1 MRTVLLGLVTP
12 LALAAQVTL
21 GNYSLSGTVVNSV
34 TGAPV
39 KGAEVN
45 LVTLSNVDAGPG
57 APPNQPGPMLAEAS
71 SGAGGEYLFSG
82 LAAGQYSLQASKS
95 GFVTDSAV
103 SGYPETIAL
112 SASVSGHT
120 IRLVP
125 LGVLEGTVSSQYG
138 EPLAGV
144 FIGLFEHGVVDGV
157 RSVLPGRSAMTN
169 DRGQFRIWDLQ
180 PGTYY
185 VQARRL
191 AGSTSLAVGDRSVH
205 YTPWEGFRPVYFGG
219 AHGVDSAT
227 PVTVAAGGQARADFD
242 VTMEPAYKVRGALEN
257 FTPGEPAEFEWWEAG
272 SNAAAGGTIGE
283 AVLDGKTGRF
293 ALDGVPSGRY
303 TLRVTQGQRARG
315 ETVLTVKD
323 GDASGVRVALVPAV
337 TVSGTVH
344 SMGAAPERA
353 GSLPDISLA
362 GVAPCFVSL
371 LAAAPETGVFSRPAG
386 LGQDGAFS
394 IAGVFA
400 GQYRLHVQCRSE
412 YVLSAV
418 SGGAD
423 LLSNPEIALEA
434 GVQPAPIEITV
445 KAGGGALRGRVQ
457 VSGAPPGTGVLLVPA
472 FTPSA
477 GPVTQ
482 LASRMAA
489 PADELGFTF
498 VNLAPGDYVAYA
510 FSGIQS
516 IEYRNPAFL
525 NALRGGTSVR
535 IEDRGTAAVTL
546 RGLVK

>member
-1 MRTVLLGLVTP
+1 
-12 LALAAQVTL
+12 
-21 GNYSLSGTVVNSV
+21 
-34 TGAPV
+34 
-39 KGAEVN
+39 
-45 LVTLSNVDAGPG
+45 
-57 APPNQPGPMLAEAS
+57 
-71 SGAGGEYLFSG
+71 
-82 LAAGQYSLQASKS
+82 
-95 GFVTDSAV
+95 
-103 SGYPETIAL
+103 
-112 SASVSGHT
+112 
-120 IRLVP
+120 
-125 LGVLEGTVSSQYG
+125 
-138 EPLAGV
+138 
-144 FIGLFEHGVVDGV
+144 
-157 RSVLPGRSAMTN
+157 
-169 DRGQFRIWDLQ
+169 
-180 PGTYY
+180 
-185 VQARRL
+185 
-191 AGSTSLAVGDRSVH
+191 
-205 YTPWEGFRPVYFGG
+205 
-219 AHGVDSAT
+219 
-227 PVTVAAGGQARADFD
+227 
-242 VTMEPAYKVRGALEN
+242 
-257 FTPGEPAEFEWWEAG
+257 
-272 SNAAAGGTIGE
+272 
-283 AVLDGKTGRF
+283 
-293 ALDGVPSGRY
+293 
-303 TLRVTQGQRARG
+303 
-315 ETVLTVKD
+315 
-323 GDASGVRVALVPAV
+323 
-337 TVSGTVH
+337 
-344 SMGAAPERA
+344 MGAAPERA